1 MRNTRPDRRR
11 RNGLA
16 AFRAIESEVRAALL
30 AGLTLISIW
39 EEKRL
44 RLGMSYAQ
52 FARYA
57 GPLRADLKSQRSIA
71 RGTPQPSDAPRPP
84 SRAEPKQPG
93 EGREP
98 LRGRPELT
106 MPSVNVDTFATDAL
120 NKQNLI

>member
-16 AFRAIESEVRAALL
+16 AFRAIEAEVRAALI
-30 AGLTLISIW
+30 AGFTLISIW

-57 GPLRADLKSQRSIA
+57 GPLRAEFKDRRPVEKAALQR
-71 RGTPQPSDAPRPP
+71 PEAPRPT
-84 SRAEPKQPG
+84 SNSEAGKPG

-98 LRGRPELT
+98 LKGRPELA
-106 MPSVNVDTFATDAL
+106 MPNVNVDTFAADAL

>member
-1 MRNTRPDRRR
+1 MRNTKPDRRR

-16 AFRAIESEVRAALL
+16 AFRAIEAEVRAALL
-30 AGLTLISIW
+30 AGFTLIAIW

-57 GPLRADLKSQRSIA
+57 GPLRAGPKGQRTTARGASQRPDA
-71 RGTPQPSDAPRPP
+71 TTPPP
-84 SRAEPKQPG
+84 RAELGQPR

-98 LRGRPELT
+98 LRGRPELA
-106 MPSVNVDTFATDAL
+106 MPSVNVDTFAADAL

>member
-16 AFRAIESEVRAALL
+16 AFLAIEAEVRAALL
-30 AGLTLISIW
+30 AGFTLISIW
-39 EEKRL
+39 EEKRI

-57 GPLRADLKSQRSIA
+57 GPLRAELKGQRSTA
-71 RGTPQPSDAPRPP
+71 RGASQWRSATTTPP
-84 SRAEPKQPG
+84 RAEPGQPR

-98 LRGRPELT
+98 LRGQPELA
-106 MPSVNVDTFATDAL
+106 MPSVNVDTFAADAL

>member
-16 AFRAIESEVRAALL
+16 AFRAVESEVRAALL
-30 AGLTLISIW
+30 AGFTLISIW

-57 GPLRADLKSQRSIA
+57 GPLRAEFKDRRPSEMAVPQRPAAA
-71 RGTPQPSDAPRPP
+71 RPTAM
-84 SRAEPKQPG
+84 AEAGQPG

-98 LRGRPELT
+98 LRGRPELS
-106 MPSVNVDTFATDAL
+106 MPNVNVDTFAADAL